1 VELPRFGSSFSI
13 ASDRLSL
20 RVVFVGLDLE
30 CDLPLGERI
39 LDAAERAG
47 APEGSRCRGVCA
59 CSTCH
64 VYVRSGAEHLSAAL
78 DDERDVIE
86 LACESPQPES
96 RLGCQARAVGSGR
109 VEIEISEESF
119 RAWLELATPDERER
133 AVGRWAARTPR

>member
-1 VELPRFGSSFSI
+1 MMSGP
-13 ASDRLSL
+13 L

-30 CDLPLGERI
+30 AEIPIGDRI
-39 LDAAERAG
+39 LDAAQRAG

-64 VYVRSGAEHLSAAL
+64 VYVRSGSDKLSVMD

-86 LACESPQPES
+86 LACEAPREGS
-96 RLGCQARAVGSGR
+96 RLGCQARAASVGI

-119 RAWLELATPDERER
+119 RAWLELATPLERER
-133 AVGRWAARTPR
+133 AVKAWSSRR